1 MFELVVNGEPESI
14 DSAMSIAE
22 FLEAHGLQ
30 ERMVVVEHNRRIV
43 ARERYGDILL
53 ESGDEM
59 EIVQMMAGG

>member
-1 MFELVVNGEPESI
+1 MIELVVNGEPESL
-14 DSAMSIAE
+14 DAPVSVAE

-30 ERMVVVEHNRRIV
+30 ERMVVVEHNRQIV
-43 ARERYGDILL
+43 PRDQYGEIIL